1 MEFIR
6 SENRKPSHD
15 PNTRHCLYGLD
26 ADLVGSVCLWAYVM
40 MSLLLKPSLDDYTL
54 LPSVL
59 KMMLGL
65 TSHEP
70 NFSLLREEVRFGGK
84 KNQKRWISLMFK
96 SFLFS
101 SSPFV
106 NPALFLYFKD
116 NCSGG
121 NNFSPTSLVSHE
133 GVHWLRVLWAQ
144 GETQTLPHTHTHT
157 HTYMHGKP
165 RWLMETKHVLS
176 MPGKFG
182 QKMLCLNVTWICLCV
197 FFFCFLFFFSQ
208 KHIGSDYDLERIIDD
223 WILMGFLVGNDFIPH
238 LPHLHISHDALP
250 LLYKTYI
257 SVLPSLGGETRT
269 QMNQLRVAHKISSI
283 CKKFLDAIFQVTC
296 FLLSVVCVGRA
307 CLYMSAIL
315 V

>member
-182 QKMLCLNVTWICLCV
+182 QKFLCLNLTWICLFG
-197 FFFCFLFFFSQ
+197 FFFCFFFLFFP
-208 KHIGSDYDLERIIDD
+208 RNT
-223 WILMGFLVGNDFIPH
+223 LVLIMTW
-238 LPHLHISHDALP
+238 S
-250 LLYKTYI
+250 
-257 SVLPSLGGETRT
+257 E
-269 QMNQLRVAHKISSI
+269 
-283 CKKFLDAIFQVTC
+283 
-296 FLLSVVCVGRA
+296 
-307 CLYMSAIL
+307 
-315 V
+315 